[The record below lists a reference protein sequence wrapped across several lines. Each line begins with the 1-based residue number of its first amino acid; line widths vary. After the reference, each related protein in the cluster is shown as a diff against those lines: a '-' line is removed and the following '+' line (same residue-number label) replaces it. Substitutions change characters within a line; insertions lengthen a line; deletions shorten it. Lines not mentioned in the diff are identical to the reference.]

1 MKYLGEVMDMSMEE
15 LLMAEIIRHIYKYR
29 HLSNLGYDSMS
40 IQMQNLFNS
49 INFKP
54 VSERNV

>member
-1 MKYLGEVMDMSMEE
+1 MEE
-15 LLMAEIIRHIYKYR
+15 LLMAEIIPHIYKHR

-40 IQMQNLFNS
+40 IEMKNLFNS
-49 INFKP
+49 LNFEP

>member
-1 MKYLGEVMDMSMEE
+1 MSMSMEE
-15 LLMAEIIRHIYKYR
+15 LLMAEIIRHIYKHR

-49 INFKP
+49 INVKP

>member
-1 MKYLGEVMDMSMEE
+1 MDMSMEE
-15 LLMAEIIRHIYKYR
+15 RLMAEIIRHMYANR

-49 INFKP
+49 LNFKP

>member
-1 MKYLGEVMDMSMEE
+1 MYMSVKE
-15 LLMAEIIRHIYKYR
+15 LLMAEIIRHIHKHR

-40 IQMQNLFNS
+40 IEMKNLFNN

>member
-1 MKYLGEVMDMSMEE
+1 MDMSIEE
-15 LLMAEIIRHIYKYR
+15 LLMAEIIRHIYTHR

-49 INFKP
+49 LNFEP

>member
-1 MKYLGEVMDMSMEE
+1 MDMSMEE
-15 LLMAEIIRHIYKYR
+15 RLMAEIIRHIYKHR

-40 IQMQNLFNS
+40 IEMKNLFNS
-49 INFKP
+49 VNFEP

>member
-1 MKYLGEVMDMSMEE
+1 MDMSIEE
-15 LLMAEIIRHIYKYR
+15 LLMAEIIRHIYR
-29 HLSNLGYDSMS
+29 HSHLSNLGYDSMS

-49 INFKP
+49 INFEP

>member
-1 MKYLGEVMDMSMEE
+1 MEE
-15 LLMAEIIRHIYKYR
+15 RLMADIIQHMYTNR

-40 IQMQNLFNS
+40 IEMKNLFNN

>member
-1 MKYLGEVMDMSMEE
+1 MDMSVEE

>member
-1 MKYLGEVMDMSMEE
+1 MSMSMEE
-15 LLMAEIIRHIYKYR
+15 LLMAEIIRHIYKHR

>member
-1 MKYLGEVMDMSMEE
+1 MDMSMEE
-15 LLMAEIIRHIYKYR
+15 QLMAEIIRHIYINR

-40 IQMQNLFNS
+40 IEMKNLFNN